1 MKTRQFQIT
10 FVLSGLLLIGGA
22 GCISPLNTRFPQPFI
37 TNQRAEAL
45 SYRYH
50 DPFPDASI
58 GPGEGIRPPSFETQ
72 RDPARRAAENR
83 MLRGYNLNQAPT
95 GSLPP
100 KTSWDYPED
109 VQTQ

>member
-1 MKTRQFQIT
+1 MKTRQLQIL
-10 FVLSGLLLIGGA
+10 FLLSGLLWSLGS
-22 GCISPLNTRFPQPFI
+22 GCVTPTNTRFPQPFI
-37 TNQRAEAL
+37 YNQRAEAL

-50 DPFPDASI
+50 DPFPDSSI
-58 GPGEGIRPPSFETQ
+58 GPGTGIRPPSFQTQ

-83 MLRGYNLNQAPT
+83 MLRGYNLEGAPS

-100 KTSWDYPED
+100 KTSWDYPEA